1 MATSV
6 NIPIQNRGTYTPGK
20 APTTA
25 DILERQLFINLAD
38 RRLYTKDQNNQIL
51 TLGLVSSDLST
62 VALTGAYADL
72 TGKPTIPPPYVL
84 PPATQTVLGAIMV
97 GQGFSIQP
105 SGLLNAAIFSMR
117 GEFGVTKTGDVVLTR
132 SDLGLDI
139 LDGNSKILPQYL
151 PDSIT
156 GAMVYKGVYDA
167 STNTPAIPDA
177 AAGNL
182 GWLYVTS
189 VGGTYTPTTGSP
201 ITLAPGDWLVSDGT
215 VWQKVAAVASDVLSI
230 NGQTGN
236 VEINASNLP
245 GLAVVGRTGQYS
257 DLLGAPSLATVATS
271 GAYADLSGL
280 PALKPVAT
288 TGSYNDLTDLPP
300 DPTITDIGV
309 NVNGTPIL
317 DPATFIF
324 TRSMQFAA
332 NFAGSQAFARMQTG
346 TQASVRIMKALAAS
360 PTTYTQVGTLLIN
373 TTTNVATFSTIDPSP
388 LNFVAGDVLRY
399 EWVST
404 GIGSITITLRA
415 KRT

>member
-1 MATSV
+1 MPTV
-6 NIPIQNRGTYTPGK
+6 NIPIQNRGTSTPGK

-25 DILERQLFINLAD
+25 DILVRQLFINLAD
-38 RRLYTKDQNNQIL
+38 RRLYTKDNSNNII
-51 TLGLVSSDLST
+51 TLGLISADLST

-84 PPATQTVLGAIMV
+84 PPATQTVLGGIMV

-132 SDLGLDI
+132 ADLGLDI
-139 LDGNSKILPQYL
+139 LDGNSKILPAYL

-156 GAMVYKGVYDA
+156 GAMVYKGTYDA

-177 AAGNL
+177 DTANL

-189 VGGTYTPTTGSP
+189 VAGTYTPTVGTP
-201 ITLAPGDWLVSDGT
+201 VVLAPGDWLISDGT
-215 VWQKVAAVASDVLSI
+215 EWQKVAAIASDVLSI

-236 VEINASNLP
+236 VEINAGNLP

-257 DLLGAPSLATVATS
+257 DLLGTPNLASVATS
-271 GAYADLSGL
+271 GAYGDLSGR
-280 PALKPVAT
+280 PDLKPVAT
-288 TGSYNDLTDLPP
+288 TGSYNDLIDLPP

-309 NVNGTPIL
+309 NINGTPIM

-324 TRSMQFAA
+324 TRTMQFQP
-332 NFAGSQAFARMQTG
+332 NFAGSRAFARMQTG
-346 TQASVRIMKALAAS
+346 TQAQVRIMKALAAT
-360 PTTYTQVGTLLIN
+360 PTTYTQVGSLDIN
-373 TTTNVATFSTIDPSP
+373 TTTNVATFSTIDPSV
-388 LNFVAGDVLRY
+388 LEFVAGDVLRY
-399 EWVST
+399 EWISS
-404 GIGSITITLRA
+404 GIASITITLRA
-415 KRT
+415 TRT